1 MTQEGQPSPEIAH
14 SIDLDLP
21 RKLRDDPEYRRK
33 FFLAESSAEIAEQL
47 IALRKRR
54 GLTQAQIADAT
65 GTKQP
70 AISRAEQADYQ
81 NHNLGTLRSIA
92 QTLDARVRVLIQ
104 AYEDILVEYEAGED
118 AVLAANAQTISLFG
132 AWQPVNSAL
141 SLLSQP
147 RWAGQ
152 QLIGLTGLTGLGWG
166 LHTPF
171 YNALHYTPT
180 LAEPRTVVDHEKTR
194 LQLEIATLQELL
206 MNKQRIIE
214 SLTSQV
220 TTLMLNFAQEAP
232 PTSSVKED
240 ILPKRETFANRFQ
253 DQASVTAIL
262 Q

>member
-65 GTKQP
+65 ATKQP
-70 AISRAEQADYQ
+70 AISRAEQSDYQ

-118 AVLAANAQTISLFG
+118 AVLAANAQTIGPFG

-141 SLLSQP
+141 SLLTQP
-147 RWAGQ
+147 QWAGQ
-152 QLIGLTGLTGLGWG
+152 QLIGWG

-171 YNALHYTPT
+171 YNTLHYTPT
-180 LAEPRTVVDHEKTR
+180 LAEPITVVDHEKTR
-194 LQLEIATLQELL
+194 IQQEIATLQEEL
-206 MNKQRIIE
+206 MNKQRMIE

-220 TTLMLNFAQEAP
+220 TTFMLNFSQEAP
-232 PTSSVKED
+232 PISSVKED
-240 ILPKRETFANRFQ
+240 ILPKREAFANRFQ

>member
-65 GTKQP
+65 ATKQP
-70 AISRAEQADYQ
+70 AISRAEQSDYQ

-118 AVLAANAQTISLFG
+118 AVLAANAQTIGPFG

-141 SLLSQP
+141 SLLTQP
-147 RWAGQ
+147 QWAAQ
-152 QLIGLTGLTGLGWG
+152 QLIGWG

-171 YNALHYTPT
+171 YNTLHYTPT
-180 LAEPRTVVDHEKTR
+180 LAEPITVVDHEKTR
-194 LQLEIATLQELL
+194 IQQEIATLQEAL
-206 MNKQRIIE
+206 MNKQRMIE

-220 TTLMLNFAQEAP
+220 TTFMLNFSQEAP
-232 PTSSVKED
+232 PISSVKED
-240 ILPKRETFANRFQ
+240 ILPKREAFANRFQ

>member
-21 RKLRDDPEYRRK
+21 RKLRDDQEYRRK

-54 GLTQAQIADAT
+54 GLTQAQVADAT

-92 QTLDARVRVLIQ
+92 QTLDARIRVRIQ
-104 AYEDILVEYEAGED
+104 AYEDVLVEYEAGED
-118 AVLAANAQTISLFG
+118 DVSAANAQTTDLSG
-132 AWQPVNSAL
+132 AWAPATNAL
-141 SLLSQP
+141 PLLTPPQ
-147 RWAGQ
+147 WIGQ
-152 QLIGLTGLTGLGWG
+152 HAIELTGLEWGWG

-171 YNALHYTPT
+171 YNALHYA
-180 LAEPRTVVDHEKTR
+180 LAGPMAVTDHVKVR
-194 LQLEIATLQELL
+194 LQQDNAALREAL
-206 MNKQRIIE
+206 MNKQQIIE
-214 SLTSQV
+214 NLTRRV
-220 TTLMLNFAQEAP
+220 TTLMLNFSQETSA
-232 PTSSVKED
+232 TSSVKAD
-240 ILPKRETFANRFQ
+240 MLPKREVFANRFQ
-253 DQASVTAIL
+253 DQASVHL

>member
-1 MTQEGQPSPEIAH
+1 MTQKGQAFPEIAH

-33 FFLAESSAEIAEQL
+33 FFIAELSAEIAEQL

-92 QTLDARVRVLIQ
+92 QTLDARLRVLIQ
-104 AYEDILVEYEAGED
+104 AYEDVLVEYDARKD
-118 AVLAANAQTISLFG
+118 AVLAANAQTIGLSG
-132 AWQPVNSAL
+132 AWQPVNNAL
-141 SLLSQP
+141 SLLTQP
-147 RWAGQ
+147 QWAGQ
-152 QLIGLTGLTGLGWG
+152 QLIGLTGLGWG
-166 LHTPF
+166 LHTPS
-171 YNALHYTPT
+171 YNAPYYTPT
-180 LAEPRTVVDHEKTR
+180 LAEPITVIDDHEKTR
-194 LQLEIATLQELL
+194 LQQEIAELREAL

-214 SLTSQV
+214 SLTRQV
-220 TTLMLNFAQEAP
+220 TTLMLNFSQETL
-232 PTSSVKED
+232 PTSSVKAD
-240 ILPKRETFANRFQ
+240 ILPKREEFANRFQ

>member
-1 MTQEGQPSPEIAH
+1 MIQEGQPSAEIAH

-65 GTKQP
+65 ATKQP

-118 AVLAANAQTISLFG
+118 AVLAANAQTIGPFG

-141 SLLSQP
+141 SLLTQP
-147 RWAGQ
+147 QWAGQ
-152 QLIGLTGLTGLGWG
+152 QLIGLTGLGWG
-166 LHTPF
+166 LHTRF

-180 LAEPRTVVDHEKTR
+180 LAEPITVVDHEKTR
-194 LQLEIATLQELL
+194 LQQEIATLQEAL

-220 TTLMLNFAQEAP
+220 TTLILNFAQEAP
-232 PTSSVKED
+232 PTSSVKAD
-240 ILPKRETFANRFQ
+240 ILPKREAFANRFQ
-253 DQASVTAIL
+253 DQASVRAIL